1 MEKKQRLAV
10 PALLKYKVAE
20 QALDDCKD
28 TKDHG
33 PDVTTRSSYVH
44 IDSGD
49 LKDLELDLNVF
60 DTTLHQFEYPKF
72 DKKDVINKDIDTYT
86 GSNDDFIHEESRL
99 MAEET
104 SKNLA
109 NIMNEY

>member
-1 MEKKQRLAV
+1 M
-10 PALLKYKVAE
+10 
-20 QALDDCKD
+20 
-28 TKDHG
+28 
-33 PDVTTRSSYVH
+33 TRSSYVH

-60 DTTLHQFEYPKF
+60 DTTLHQFENPKL
-72 DKKDVINKDIDTYT
+72 DKKNVITKDIDTCT
-86 GSNDDFIHEESRL
+86 GSNDNLIHEESRL

-109 NIMNEY
+109 NIMSEF